1 MNDLKSYMIKGIIF
15 VSVIGTPW
23 HFVYEWSGKNFIIGF
38 FFPVN
43 ESTWEHMKMLFFP
56 MLLYSLYMNKKQRMP
71 RLARHSY
78 VKSKDAFP
86 CILSASLCGI
96 LSGTFLIPVFFYT
109 YTGIL
114 GRNYIAL
121 DIATFI
127 GSVIIAFWIVY
138 RLTLSCKLNS
148 LQLVLKIAVFAIA
161 ACFLLFTYY
170 PPDIGIFAVPIQ

>member
-1 MNDLKSYMIKGIIF
+1 MNNLKSDMIKGIIF
-15 VSVIGTPW
+15 VSVIGTLW
-23 HFVYEWSGKNFIIGF
+23 HFVYEWSGQNYIVGF

-71 RLARHSY
+71 LFTGHSN
-78 VKSKDAFP
+78 VKKDAFS

-109 YTGIL
+109 YKGIL
-114 GRNYIAL
+114 GRDYIAL

-127 GSVIIAFWIVY
+127 GSVIMAFWIVY
-138 RLTLSCKLNS
+138 RFTLSCKLHS
-148 LQLVLKIAVFAIA
+148 LQLVLKAAVFATAI
-161 ACFLLFTYY
+161 CFLLFTYY
-170 PPDIGIFAVPIQ
+170 PPHIGIFAVPIQ

>member
-1 MNDLKSYMIKGIIF
+1 MNNLKLDMIKGIIF
-15 VSVIGTPW
+15 VSVIGTLW
-23 HFVYEWSGKNFIIGF
+23 HFVYEWSGQNFIVGF

-56 MLLYSLYMNKKQRMP
+56 MLLYSLYMNKKQRTP
-71 RLARHSY
+71 LFTGHSSD
-78 VKSKDAFP
+78 KKDAFS

-114 GRNYIAL
+114 GRDYIAL

-127 GSVIIAFWIVY
+127 GSVIMAFWIAY
-138 RLTLSCKLNS
+138 RFTLSCKLHS
-148 LQLVLKIAVFAIA
+148 LQFVLKAAVFAA
-161 ACFLLFTYY
+161 AICFLLFTYY